1 MNFGKN
7 LKRICEDRGTTPT
20 ALLKR
25 MGVATSKVAMWNSGS
40 LPKAEMLVKL
50 AEELGCSVMDF
61 FMDDEEWESRYDTKE
76 PELDEDEQ
84 EIVRIFRMLPRR
96 ERHEFMSTVYDF
108 EKRMEK

>member
-1 MNFGKN
+1 MNFGRN

-40 LPKAEMLVKL
+40 LPKADMLVRL

-76 PELDEDEQ
+76 PELDEDET
-84 EIVRIFRMLPRR
+84 EIIRIFRTLGRR
-96 ERHEFMSTVYDF
+96 ERHEFMNMVYSF
-108 EKRMEK
+108 EEKAHD